1 MSPRQQLRVTEASA
15 VPYRS
20 TACRI
25 GTHPLCTESSPVSAP
40 IDLPVVYETCACPCH
55 SIPGHSKPREAQR

>member
-1 MSPRQQLRVTEASA
+1 MPPRQQPHIADASA
-15 VPYRS
+15 VPYQS

-25 GTHPLCTESSPVSAP
+25 GTHLACTESSPVSAP

-55 SIPGHSKPREAQR
+55 SASHHSTPVEVER

>member
-1 MSPRQQLRVTEASA
+1 MPPRQQFHVTDASA

-25 GTHPLCTESSPVSAP
+25 GTHLVCAESAPVSAP

-55 SIPGHSKPREAQR
+55 PMSDHSTPAEVQR